1 MSTPIFWKIG
11 HTLTLIVLAF
21 VLAGWPGS
29 APPAALAQQN
39 QPLMFIENVGQLP
52 TSPGGAEIRFQVL
65 SGGETLS
72 LLDNALWLT
81 ALAQP
86 QAAPDQNV
94 SAASADP
101 RSLIP
106 DPRHGVNL
114 KLNFLDANPQPRLEP
129 FNRLDTH
136 ISFFVGNDPALW
148 RSDVPVWGGVRY
160 VDLYPGIDLEVNGE
174 NGQLVQRLVV
184 REDIAAQDSAGAS
197 PLPDIRWQI
206 EGADALSLDEATG
219 SLRLATAIGALA
231 LPLLQVDSGGT
242 LPTPEVNG
250 LEITSPFSSAPPF
263 PDSPANIT
271 AAGDLLYST
280 YLGGPGYLDSSRDV
294 AADNAGHAY
303 VAGLA
308 YPGFPST
315 PGVFDPTIDG
325 VYDDA
330 FIAEIKPDGSGLIF
344 ATFLGGND
352 FDAINSIT
360 LDSSGNAFV
369 VGNTT
374 SLNFPTTPGAFDST
388 LTDEADAFVAKL
400 NADGTALL
408 YSTLLGGSTNIDFGL
423 SIAADT
429 AGYAYVSGFTQA
441 TDFPTT
447 GQVSAAGYYGGWTDA
462 FAAKI
467 APDGST
473 LVYSFLLGGSES
485 DSSYAIAVDEA
496 SNAYVLGY
504 TGSSNFP
511 TTPGAWDRTLN
522 SIEAFV
528 VKLNASGELNYST
541 FVGGSGNDYGYAL
554 AVDRNGAA
562 YLSGFT
568 DSTDFPVTPGAFDPS
583 FNTGYSGDAFVV
595 KLSPGGNG
603 LVYATYLG
611 GNYHDY
617 GEDIVV
623 DSAGNAYL
631 TGQTGSADFPTTP
644 GAFDRTCTGCAQ
656 TYPYLDAYVA
666 KFNSDG
672 KLAYSTYF
680 GGDTNYDRGYGLA
693 LAGPDQIFL
702 AGDTNATDFPL
713 SPGAFDS
720 TLEGFGDAYVAKLQL
735 RSETVPPPTP
745 VSAHTC
751 APTFLGTV
759 TVGQEPRGLAVDS
772 ARQRVYVANYGSDSV
787 SVINSNT
794 NTVLQT
800 IGGIT
805 AANGIAHDPQHN
817 VIWVTNHSTDQ
828 VTPIQINADA
838 TAFTTLPAINVG
850 DMPWGVTYDPVH
862 NYVYIANSLSDSVT
876 VINAE
881 TRAVVTTITGS
892 FLRPFYLA
900 ANPVTGKVYVVNF
913 GGPSQN
919 VAVLNGTAVSKIV
932 SLYDSKEPYGLAI
945 DETRNLVYVA
955 TVEPH
960 RIVVIGPR
968 QGVPDQFLGWAAF
981 HRGFGNPRRPL
992 PLRVIAVNPTL
1003 GPAGDGGHLWAT
1015 TTLADG
1021 SEANQALFIPKGWGG
1036 YFHFPLAQN
1045 VDYYPADG
1053 LAIDRA
1059 TNRVY
1064 ISSGFVPGIVTVVGD
1079 HATLCRD
1086 AFTKTASLEGTNNPS
1101 DLPEDMDQIGVE
1113 MGGNQEEGSQP
1124 SGDVNGDN
1132 LVDIF
1137 DLTLVAAHFGS
1148 SDPATDLNADGQVN
1162 ILDLVIVAGSYGSQA
1177 PSN

>member
-1 MSTPIFWKIG
+1 MPTSIFWKVSQ
-11 HTLTLIVLAF
+11 TLTLLALAL

-29 APPAALAQQN
+29 TPPVQAQQN
-39 QPLMFIENVGQLP
+39 QPLMFIENAGQF
-52 TSPGGAEIRFQVL
+52 GGEVRFQVL
-65 SGGETLS
+65 SGGATLS

-86 QAAPDQNV
+86 QAVPVPDI
-94 SAASADP
+94 SAAAADP
-101 RSLIP
+101 RSLLP

-114 KLNFLDANPQPRLEP
+114 KLTFLDANPQPRLEP
-129 FNRLDTH
+129 FNRLDTSV
-136 ISFFVGNDPALW
+136 SFFAGSDPALW

-160 VDLYPGIDLEVNGE
+160 IDLYPGIDLEVSGE
-174 NGQLVQRLVV
+174 TGQLVQRLIV
-184 REDIAAQDSAGAS
+184 REDVAAQDSADAS
-197 PLPDIRWQI
+197 PLANLRWQV
-206 EGADALSLDEATG
+206 EGADAVSLEDMG
-219 SLRLATAIGALA
+219 QMRLATAIGDLT
-231 LPLLQVDSGGT
+231 LPLLQAVDSSGAPLP
-242 LPTPEVNG
+242 LPTPEING
-250 LEITSPFSSAPPF
+250 LEVTAPFSPAPSLPGSSAQ
-263 PDSPANIT
+263 IT

-280 YLGGPGYLDSSRDV
+280 YLGGPGSLDSSRDV

-303 VAGLA
+303 VVGLA
-308 YPGFPST
+308 YPGFPTT

-330 FIAEIKPDGSGLIF
+330 FIAKVKPDGSGLVY
-344 ATFLGGND
+344 ATFLGGSD
-352 FDAINSIT
+352 FDAIQAIT
-360 LDSSGNAFV
+360 VDGAGNAFV
-369 VGNTT
+369 VGYTA
-374 SLNFPTTPGAFDST
+374 SPNFPTTPGAFDST

-400 NADGTALL
+400 NSDGTALL

-423 SIAADT
+423 SIAADA

-441 TDFPTT
+441 ADFPTT
-447 GQVSAAGYYGGWTDA
+447 TQVAAAGYYGGWTDA
-462 FAAKI
+462 YAAKI
-467 APDGST
+467 SPDGSA
-473 LVYSFLLGGSES
+473 LAYSLLLGGSES
-485 DSSYAIAVDEA
+485 DSSYAVAVDEA
-496 SNAYVLGY
+496 GNAYVLGY
-504 TGSSNFP
+504 TGSSDFP

-522 SIEAFV
+522 SIETFV
-528 VKLNASGELNYST
+528 VKLNSAGELTYST
-541 FVGGSGNDYGYAL
+541 FVGGSGSDYGYAI
-554 AVDRNGAA
+554 AVDKNGSA

-583 FNTGYSGDAFVV
+583 FNAGYGGDAFVA

-611 GNYHDY
+611 GNYYDY

-623 DSAGNAYL
+623 DGEGSAYL

-644 GAFDRTCTGCAQ
+644 GAFDRDCVGCQQ
-656 TYPYLDAYVA
+656 TYPNLDAYVA
-666 KFNSDG
+666 KFQPDG

-702 AGDTNATDFPL
+702 AGDTNAADFPI

-720 TLEGFGDAYVAKLQL
+720 TLEGFSDAYVAKLQL
-735 RSETVPPPTP
+735 RPETAPPPAP
-745 VSAHTC
+745 VPAHTC

-772 ARQRVYVANYGSDSV
+772 TRQRVYVANYGSDSV
-787 SVINSNT
+787 SVIDSNT

-805 AANGIAHDPQHN
+805 AANGITHDPQHN

-828 VTPIQINADA
+828 VTPIQANADA
-838 TAFTTLPAINVG
+838 TAFTTLPPITVG

-862 NYVYIANSLSDSVT
+862 NYIYVANSLSDSVT

-881 TRAVVTTITGS
+881 TRAIVTTITGA
-892 FLRPFYLA
+892 FLRPFHLA

-913 GGPSQN
+913 GGPTQN
-919 VAVLNGTAVSKIV
+919 VAVLNGTAVSKTI

-1003 GPAGDGGHLWAT
+1003 GPLGDSGHLWAT

-1064 ISSGFVPGIVTVVGD
+1064 IASGFVPGIVTVVGD
-1079 HATLCRD
+1079 HATLCSD
-1086 AFTKTASLEGTNNPS
+1086 AFTKIASHEGTGQFS
-1101 DLPEDMDQIGVE
+1101 DLPEDRDHIGVE
-1113 MGGNQEEGSQP
+1113 IGENQADSQP
-1124 SGDVNGDN
+1124 DGDVNGDN
-1132 LVDIF
+1132 QVDLF
-1137 DLTLVAAHFGS
+1137 DLTQVAARFGS
-1148 SDPATDLNADGQVN
+1148 NDPTTDLNADGQVN
-1162 ILDLVIVAGSYGSQA
+1162 ILDLVIIANNYGNRVPA
-1177 PSN
+1177 N